1 MMRVVL
7 AALLLSP
14 ALAAAETNVEV
25 GVAYAT
31 YDSQRV
37 LSEPNLQ
44 IRVGGRIYLWGGYE
58 NPDLKLVGQ
67 SIGDVKMLAGGAGF
81 RHQQGPISFFAEFGL
96 FRPDVTTVPIIRNEA
111 VWTQLRNDHGDPGWH
126 PTHTV
131 YELEEKYGGR
141 IGVGY
146 DVTDYLK
153 TTVVY
158 RVLRLDEELDACT
171 GSDPKCGFPVTDG
184 LHWQNRSTLNMSA
197 VELGLFFTF

>member
-7 AALLLSP
+7 AALLMLP
-14 ALAAAETNVEV
+14 TLATAETKVEV

-44 IRVGGRIYLWGGYE
+44 LRLGSRVYLWGSYE
-58 NPDLKLVGQ
+58 NPDIKLVGQ
-67 SIGDVKMLAGGAGF
+67 SIGDVKMLAGGLGL
-81 RHQQGPISFFAEFGL
+81 RHQQGPLSYFAEFGL
-96 FRPDVTTVPIIRNEA
+96 FYPEVSTVPLIRDEA

-126 PTHTV
+126 PKHTV
-131 YELEEKYGGR
+131 YDLEAKYGGR

-146 DVTDYLK
+146 ALTESVK
-153 TTVVY
+153 ATVVY
-158 RVLRLDEELDACT
+158 RTLRLDEELDACT
-171 GSDPKCGFPVTDG
+171 GSDARCGYPVTDG
-184 LHWQNRSTLNMSA
+184 LHWQNRSTLNMSS